1 VRVNNVNTNVFKQYW
16 GRISAAFFVLLSL
29 LTLLHY
35 NTTLTFQDYAS
46 SRLTDATL
54 NRIALDIP
62 ELKLA
67 DQRFNQAVN
76 TSKVARYIDQLND
89 YLARNSHPIRVIAIQ
104 DTHVKA
110 NDIAKSQITK
120 NLLFPRQTISIRFAI
135 LPMEQNYH
143 LYTLPLILSIILT
156 YLAVPFLV
164 SKPTETVDI
173 IAEQEDEPCRLV
185 VDLTTRTL
193 YLNKQTE
200 LSVPL
205 ANKPFCFYVAMLD
218 FCADEKEAAL
228 YHNKSLPEEFLA
240 LTSKYFTRLMDLGH
254 TKRKRPDFNANI
266 DKMLSEIR
274 NALDEIFQTESEAKH
289 KFYPKKAQGEG
300 SRSKLNNFALSGLSC
315 DDFELIG
322 K

>member
-1 VRVNNVNTNVFKQYW
+1 MKKRHFKRYW
-16 GRISAAFFVLLSL
+16 GRITCAFAVLLTL

-35 NTTLTFQDYAS
+35 NTTLTFEDYAT

-67 DQRFNQAVN
+67 DHRFNQAVN
-76 TSKVARYIDQLND
+76 TSKVARYIDMLNE
-89 YLARNSHPIRVIAIQ
+89 YLKSNNHPIRVVAIQ

-110 NDIAKSQITK
+110 SDTAQSQITK

-135 LPMEQNYH
+135 LPMAQNYH
-143 LYTLPLILSIILT
+143 LYVLPFMLSIFLT
-156 YLAVPFLV
+156 YLAIPFLI
-164 SKPTETVDI
+164 SKPKETIDI

-200 LSVPL
+200 LAVPL
-205 ANKPFCFYVAMLD
+205 ANKPFCFYIAMLD
-218 FCADEKEAAL
+218 FCADEKDAAL
-228 YHNKSLPEEFLA
+228 YHNKSLPEDFLE

-274 NALDEIFQTESEAKH
+274 NALDEIFQTESEAKL